1 MSILK
6 LTDFDQG
13 RYKIPLNPVQG
24 PDLQI
29 QIDYVEN
36 YYLKRM
42 FGIELYDLFVI
53 DLAAPTAG
61 DPTDPRFVK
70 VFNPFDFQDTNEI
83 IYSSEGIKE
92 MLKGLTYFYYLRDLN
107 KRTTTV
113 GTTVAKSANSENV
126 DALFANVTSRYNEG
140 IDTLWTIQRYM
151 VDFNSADYPEY
162 KGVLVEKVY
171 QF

>member
-6 LTDFDQG
+6 LSDFEQG
-13 RYKIPLNPVQG
+13 RYKIPLDPEQG

-36 YYLKRM
+36 YYLKRL

-53 DLAAPTAG
+53 DLALPVAGEPT
-61 DPTDPRFVK
+61 TPRFVK
-70 VFNPFDFQDTNEI
+70 VFNAFDFQDTNDI

-92 MLKGLTYFYYLRDLN
+92 LLKGLTYFYYLRDLN
-107 KRTTTV
+107 KRVTTV
-113 GTTVAKSANSENV
+113 GTTVTKSANSENV
-126 DALFANVTSRYNEG
+126 TALFANVTSRYNEG

-151 VDFNSADYPEY
+151 ADFNSADYPEY
-162 KGVLVEKVY
+162 KGVLVDKVY